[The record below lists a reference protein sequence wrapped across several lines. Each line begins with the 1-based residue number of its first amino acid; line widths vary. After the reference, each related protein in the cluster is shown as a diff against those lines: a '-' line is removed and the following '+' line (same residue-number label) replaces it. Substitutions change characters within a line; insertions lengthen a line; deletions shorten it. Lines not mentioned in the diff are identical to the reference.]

1 MAKRASDSGSVKI
14 KGLACHIGS
23 QIFDEK
29 LILETLDFLIKIC
42 TRLNNKEQNLK
53 YIDLGGGL
61 GISYDQEEEIEI
73 NKLLD
78 KCIALLKPLNLNL
91 ILEPGRSISGNA
103 GVLISKIEYLKKTSE
118 LNFAIIDAGMND
130 LLRPSLYQAW
140 HNISVVENNNEEKQ
154 NYKIVGP
161 VCESGDVLGEHRS
174 LALSEDSIVAIL
186 DVGAYGHVMS
196 SNYNS
201 RLRPPEVLI
210 KGSETK
216 LIRKRETFNDMLS
229 EERDV

>member
-1 MAKRASDSGSVKI
+1 
-14 KGLACHIGS
+14 
-23 QIFDEK
+23 
-29 LILETLDFLIKIC
+29 
-42 TRLNNKEQNLK
+42 
-53 YIDLGGGL
+53 
-61 GISYDQEEEIEI
+61 
-73 NKLLD
+73 
-78 KCIALLKPLNLNL
+78 
-91 ILEPGRSISGNA
+91 
-103 GVLISKIEYLKKTSE
+103 
-118 LNFAIIDAGMND
+118 MND